1 MSSFEKTNHAEICP
15 VCQGVGTITK
25 HYAPT
30 DHTTAKPSYSYTCYG
45 CNGKGWVVIQDIEYT
60 VSGGSNE

>member
-15 VCQGVGTITK
+15 VCQGSGKYIRC
-25 HYAPT
+25 YY
-30 DHTTAKPSYSYTCYG
+30 TTMPYNVEQTCHG
-45 CNGKGWVVIQDIEYT
+45 CSGKGWVVIQDIEYT